1 MNFGIF
7 IIYLCTITGL
17 IFINKI
23 RPKFYSIIVVLLI
36 LTSCNETWVSVINKG
51 LNGVFYYN
59 IFSIV
64 EITCW
69 CYIFYKINHLK
80 KKGWHFFFIF
90 SIIIFSIVEIIFR
103 KGFHTYSYRL
113 FSIFTIVTCLQ
124 YFYQLVEIEKKI
136 VLWKDGTFWIMASL
150 LIFHFVFFFYLTAID
165 IKEFRSAK
173 DTLAAFRTVISIV
186 NIIYYL
192 MLSIG
197 FLCLSFFRQ

>member
-80 KKGWHFFFIF
+80 KK
-90 SIIIFSIVEIIFR
+90 
-103 KGFHTYSYRL
+103 K
-113 FSIFTIVTCLQ
+113 
-124 YFYQLVEIEKKI
+124 
-136 VLWKDGTFWIMASL
+136 LW
-150 LIFHFVFFFYLTAID
+150 
-165 IKEFRSAK
+165 RSPK
-173 DTLAAFRTVISIV
+173 
-186 NIIYYL
+186 NI
-192 MLSIG
+192 
-197 FLCLSFFRQ
+197 